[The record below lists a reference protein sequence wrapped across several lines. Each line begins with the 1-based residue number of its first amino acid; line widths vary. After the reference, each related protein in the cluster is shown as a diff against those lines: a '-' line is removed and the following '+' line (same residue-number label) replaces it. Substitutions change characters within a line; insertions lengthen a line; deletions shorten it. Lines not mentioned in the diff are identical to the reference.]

1 MQERRMIYKLL
12 AYFTILLHF
21 VWIVFL
27 IFGFYFA
34 LKKSKIAWF
43 HLAGLLFSLI
53 LNIMGWYCPLTY
65 LENYLHYLGDRGSE
79 YGGSFILKYS
89 EYIIY
94 PDLPE
99 TYIRIVGIIF
109 VGFYTIFYV
118 YMAKKYHVLRL
129 IRGS

>member
-1 MQERRMIYKLL
+1 MIYKLF

-27 IFGFYFA
+27 VFGFFFA
-34 LKKSKIAWF
+34 LRKSKIALL
-43 HLAGLLFSLI
+43 HLAGLIFSLI

-65 LENYLHYLGDRGSE
+65 LENYLHYLDDRGST
-79 YGGSFILKYS
+79 YGGPFIIKYL
-89 EYIIY
+89 EHIIY

-99 TYIRIVGIIF
+99 EYIRIGEIIF
-109 VGFYTIFYV
+109 VGLYIIFYA
-118 YMAKKYHVLRL
+118 YMAKKHHILRW